1 MPSKELKLTLD
12 EIRLELEQA
21 HFTQNS
27 QKHKAHQY
35 LASLED
41 KLLEE
46 SFMTG
51 DEYLVHEL
59 KELLEEFEEDHPQ
72 LTLLL
77 GRASDLLA
85 RMGI

>member
-1 MPSKELKLTLD
+1 MPRKELKLTLD
-12 EIRLELEQA
+12 ELRRELDQA
-21 HFTQNS
+21 RFTHENN
-27 QKHKAHQY
+27 KHKAHQY

-41 KLLEE
+41 KLREE